1 MIMQNNITPKL
12 MVNEASI
19 KISSKLECLNRELRS
34 LYDDFFNDN
43 GIIDSDTIATMIV
56 STEREIEIYN
66 YINYLIDE
74 KKSKHQ
80 ELP

>member
-1 MIMQNNITPKL
+1 MQNNITPKL

>member
-1 MIMQNNITPKL
+1 MNK
-12 MVNEASI
+12 EASI

-56 STEREIEIYN
+56 RTEHEIEIYN

>member
-1 MIMQNNITPKL
+1 

-19 KISSKLECLNRELRS
+19 KIRSKLDVLNTDLKK
-34 LYDDFFNDN
+34 LYNDFFNDN

>member
-1 MIMQNNITPKL
+1 MNE
-12 MVNEASI
+12 EASI
-19 KISSKLECLNRELRS
+19 KISSKLECLSRELDD
-34 LYDDFFNDN
+34 LYQDFFRGN
-43 GIIDSDTIATMIV
+43 GIIDSETVLTMILR
-56 STEREIEIYN
+56 TEHEIEIYN

>member
-1 MIMQNNITPKL
+1 MH
-12 MVNEASI
+12 NEASV
-19 KISSKLECLNRELRS
+19 KIRSKLDVLNRELRS

-43 GIIDSDTIATMIV
+43 GIIDSDTVATMII

>member
-1 MIMQNNITPKL
+1 MNE
-12 MVNEASI
+12 EASI
-19 KISSKLECLNRELRS
+19 KISSKLECLNRELKS
-34 LYDDFFNDN
+34 LYHDFFNNN
-43 GIIDSDTIATMIV
+43 GIIDSDTVATMIV

-80 ELP
+80 EIP

>member
-1 MIMQNNITPKL
+1 MQL
-12 MVNEASI
+12 EASI
-19 KISSKLECLNRELRS
+19 KIRSKLDVLNTDLKK
-34 LYDDFFNDN
+34 LYHDFFNDN

>member
-1 MIMQNNITPKL
+1 MND
-12 MVNEASI
+12 EASI
-19 KISSKLECLNRELRS
+19 KISSKLECLNRELNK
-34 LYDDFFNDN
+34 LYDDFFNGN
-43 GIIDSDTIATMIV
+43 GIIDSDTVATMIV

-80 ELP
+80 ELS

>member
-1 MIMQNNITPKL
+1 MQH
-12 MVNEASI
+12 EASI
-19 KISSKLECLNRELRS
+19 KICSKLECLNRELRS
-34 LYDDFFNDN
+34 LYDDFFNNN
-43 GIIDSDTIATMIV
+43 GIIDSDTVATMIV

>member
-1 MIMQNNITPKL
+1 MNY
-12 MVNEASI
+12 EASI
-19 KISSKLECLNRELRS
+19 KISSKLDCLNRELRS
-34 LYDDFFNDN
+34 LRYDFFNDN

>member
-1 MIMQNNITPKL
+1 MQL
-12 MVNEASI
+12 EASI
-19 KISSKLECLNRELRS
+19 KISSKLECLNRELKK

-43 GIIDSDTIATMIV
+43 GIIDSDTVATMII

-80 ELP
+80 ELS

>member
-1 MIMQNNITPKL
+1 MSILKNNFIQMNK
-12 MVNEASI
+12 EASI

-43 GIIDSDTIATMIV
+43 GIIDSDTVATMIV

>member
-1 MIMQNNITPKL
+1 MQH
-12 MVNEASI
+12 EASI

-34 LYDDFFNDN
+34 LYDDFFNNN
-43 GIIDSDTIATMIV
+43 GIIDPDTVATMIV

>member
-1 MIMQNNITPKL
+1 MND
-12 MVNEASI
+12 EASI
-19 KISSKLECLNRELRS
+19 KIRSKLDVLNTDLKK
-34 LYDDFFNDN
+34 LYHDFFNDN

>member
-1 MIMQNNITPKL
+1 MNE
-12 MVNEASI
+12 EASI

>member
-1 MIMQNNITPKL
+1 MNE
-12 MVNEASI
+12 EASI

-43 GIIDSDTIATMIV
+43 GIIDSDTVATMIV

>member
-1 MIMQNNITPKL
+1 MQH
-12 MVNEASI
+12 EASI

-43 GIIDSDTIATMIV
+43 GIIDSDTVATMIV

>member
-1 MIMQNNITPKL
+1 MQH
-12 MVNEASI
+12 EASI

-74 KKSKHQ
+74 KKSKYQ

>member
-1 MIMQNNITPKL
+1 

-19 KISSKLECLNRELRS
+19 KISSKLECLNRELKS
-34 LYDDFFNDN
+34 LYHDFFNNN
-43 GIIDSDTIATMIV
+43 GIIDSDTVATMIV

>member
-1 MIMQNNITPKL
+1 MNNK
-12 MVNEASI
+12 ASI
-19 KISSKLECLNRELRS
+19 KISSKLECLNRELKS
-34 LYDDFFNDN
+34 LYHDFFNDN
-43 GIIDSDTIATMIV
+43 GIIDSDTVANMIV
-56 STEREIEIYN
+56 RTEHEIEIYK

>member
-1 MIMQNNITPKL
+1 MQH
-12 MVNEASI
+12 EASI
-19 KISSKLECLNRELRS
+19 KISSKLECLNRELLS

>member
-1 MIMQNNITPKL
+1 MQH
-12 MVNEASI
+12 EASI
-19 KISSKLECLNRELRS
+19 KISSKLECLNRELKS

-66 YINYLIDE
+66 YINNLIDE
-74 KKSKHQ
+74 KKSKHT
-80 ELP
+80 EAHR

>member
-1 MIMQNNITPKL
+1 MQH
-12 MVNEASI
+12 EASI
-19 KISSKLECLNRELRS
+19 KISSKLECLNRELKS
-34 LYDDFFNDN
+34 LYNDFFNDN
-43 GIIDSDTIATMIV
+43 GIIDSDTVATMIV
-56 STEREIEIYN
+56 STERELEIYN

>member
-1 MIMQNNITPKL
+1 MQH
-12 MVNEASI
+12 EASI
-19 KISSKLECLNRELRS
+19 KISSKIECLNRELKS

-43 GIIDSDTIATMIV
+43 GIIDSDTVATMIV

>member
-1 MIMQNNITPKL
+1 MND
-12 MVNEASI
+12 EASI
-19 KISSKLECLNRELRS
+19 KISSKLDCLNRELRS
-34 LYDDFFNDN
+34 LRYDFFNDN

>member
-1 MIMQNNITPKL
+1 MQH
-12 MVNEASI
+12 EASI
-19 KISSKLECLNRELRS
+19 KISSKIECLNRELRS